1 MMKYGMITDMVEEI
15 VEAMN
20 EENPNL
26 ARGRFHKLCGM
37 VFAAAMLDAISAEE
51 LLFYHYIE
59 DLIYDELVEHQI
71 YVY

>member
-1 MMKYGMITDMVEEI
+1 MTKYRMMTGMIEDI
-15 VEAMN
+15 IEAMN

-26 ARGRFHKLCGM
+26 AKGRFHKLCGM

-59 DLIYDELVEHQI
+59 DLIYDEFVENHI

>member
-1 MMKYGMITDMVEEI
+1 MTKYRMMTGMIEDI
-15 VEAMN
+15 IEAMN

-26 ARGRFHKLCGM
+26 AKGRFHKFCGM

-59 DLIYDELVEHQI
+59 DLIYEEFVENQI
-71 YVY
+71 YLY